1 MKKAKKLLA
10 LFLAVLMAMTCLS
23 AISASA
29 IHDEA
34 AANAQLA
41 AWEDSSV
48 DLSGVY
54 ADMSEKQAESLM
66 KTLDTTLAAVLEQQ
80 NVKAKLYCDTTVAKL
95 IVTIFPILDDALS
108 GMGGG
113 GISLSLA
120 PATVA
125 AGLTAYPEAAAC
137 LMAAESWADV
147 DASKLV
153 FGIEPGNGEQFR
165 TVMSAVVNMG
175 GLGLLVLMMLQ
186 DYILAPVLEAL
197 HSSTPVTA
205 ADAAALAAAQ
215 TSDQTEMYT
224 LTIQYSLAP
233 LFDAIDLFFAH
244 PVEYLCDILP
254 DLAYTYDNILVPGLL
269 ESLGMQLPPLSQL
282 LGDLLAGLTDTTGV
296 AFPAIDTNKLVHM
309 GSAKV
314 VESVM
319 AIDMNHTTV
328 SDPAAY
334 VPGYR
339 VQIDA
344 NKPMVFAA
352 VAQYACEV
360 LQDQNNQI
368 AIGRLVVGAIGP
380 EYQEDYDAIVAAA
393 QSGSNLALADAC
405 LDLADKV
412 IDSAAEQ
419 GGILGFFA
427 KIAAFFNRIAQA
439 ILDLFKIF

>member
-80 NVKAKLYCDTTVAKL
+80 NVKAKLYCDEIVQKLAMVAY
-95 IVTIFPILDDALS
+95 PALS
-108 GMGGG
+108 SLGMTPG
-113 GISLSLA
+113 LV
-120 PATVA
+120 ATGV
-125 AGLTAYPEAAAC
+125 TDYPEIAAY
-137 LMAAESWADV
+137 LMTVESWEDV

-165 TVMSAVVNMG
+165 TAVGNMFG
-175 GLGLLVLMMLQ
+175 VVGTLLIALTGEYLLV
-186 DYILAPVLEAL
+186 PVMESL
-197 HSSTPVTA
+197 HSSKPFTA
-205 ADAAALAAAQ
+205 AEVQETAETPAAVVQ
-215 TSDQTEMYT
+215 GF
-224 LTIQYSLAP
+224 LAP

-254 DLAYTYDNILVPGLL
+254 DLAYTYDNILVPGIGNLASMGL
-269 ESLGMQLPPLSQL
+269 PIELPPLAEL
-282 LGDLLAGLTDTTGV
+282 LGSLLAGLTDTTGV

-319 AIDMNHTTV
+319 SVDEVNTSV
-328 SDPAAY
+328 NGAY
-334 VPGYR
+334 IPGYR